1 MVERLTAALEKA
13 RSSRAGAVPGAAL
26 SPGPDAGLPVSTA
39 IDWMHVPEA
48 ALDPADLDDARIVD
62 PDRDSRHAA
71 SLEILRNR
79 LAGICR
85 QNGWQRIA
93 FVPTRPGC
101 GATTLALNLAM
112 AMARKGGMKIL
123 LADMDSGS
131 PTIAQRLDIAGGAP
145 VPDVPGFLCP
155 PETSLSRLGENL
167 VLMTGRASARKSDP
181 LLPDQGIRGLLH
193 HLQSRLQPDLV
204 FLDLPPIFSGGD
216 AMALLAGAD
225 AAFQIAMAN
234 RTTAPEIDE
243 CAEAIAGSTA
253 YLGVIL
259 NRCADRRHRRLA
271 DVAG

>member
-1 MVERLTAALEKA
+1 MVERLTAALERA
-13 RSSRAGAVPGAAL
+13 RFSRAEAAPDAAL
-26 SPGPDAGLPVSTA
+26 SPGQDVSLPASTA
-39 IDWMHVPEA
+39 IDWMDVPEA

-62 PDRDSRHAA
+62 PARDSRPAA
-71 SLEILRNR
+71 SLEILRTR
-79 LAGICR
+79 LTGICR
-85 QNGWQRIA
+85 QNGWKRIA
-93 FVPTRPGC
+93 FVPTKSGC

-112 AMARKGGMKIL
+112 TTARKGGTRVL
-123 LADMDSGS
+123 LADLDSTS
-131 PTIAQRLDIAGGAP
+131 PTIAQRLDIARGVP

-155 PETSLSRLGENL
+155 PETEPSRLGENL
-167 VLMTGRASARKSDP
+167 VLMTGKAHARNSSSLIP
-181 LLPDQGIRGLLH
+181 GQGIRGLLR

-204 FLDLPPIFSGGD
+204 FLDLPPVFSGGD
-216 AMALLAGAD
+216 AMALLGEAD

-259 NRCADRRHRRLA
+259 NQCADRRQRRLT